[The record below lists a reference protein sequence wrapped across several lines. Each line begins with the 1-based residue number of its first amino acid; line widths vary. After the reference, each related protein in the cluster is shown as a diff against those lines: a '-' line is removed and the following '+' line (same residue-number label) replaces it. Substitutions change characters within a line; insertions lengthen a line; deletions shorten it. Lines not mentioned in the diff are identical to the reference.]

1 DLLVERAVADVLRAA
16 RQRAGTDDVPVNWV
30 RAGDVGVYEL
40 AELLSP
46 SLFADERVVVLEA
59 AGEAGKEAAELIAK
73 AAADVPA
80 GTELVV
86 VHSGGGRAKA
96 LANQIRALGAHVHP
110 CARITKA
117 GERLDFVRKE
127 FRALKV
133 KVDDDT
139 LSVLLD
145 AVGSDIRELASAC
158 SQLVADTGGHVDAA
172 AGRAACGARRRTRR
186 GHPQHRAGRVAVGR
200 PLPAGCRAGNAAV
213 AGAEGAEA

>member
-1 DLLVERAVADVLRAA
+1 MHLVLGDEDLLVERAVADVLRAA

-73 AAADVPA
+73 AAADVPE

-86 VHSGGGRAKA
+86 VHSSGGRAKA
-96 LANQIRALGAHVHP
+96 LANQIRALGAQVHP

-139 LSVLLD
+139 VAALLD
-145 AVGSDIRELASAC
+145 AVGSDVRELASAC
-158 SQLVADTGGHVDAA
+158 SQLVADTGASSVGAKLPDPNSTVFCPTK
-172 AGRAACGARRRTRR
+172 RAIF
-186 GHPQHRAGRVAVGR
+186 Q
-200 PLPAGCRAGNAAV
+200 
-213 AGAEGAEA
+213 